1 MTFISKRHRNV
12 FPRWK
17 TTCTCFFFNFF
28 FVNSN
33 GILRFQMYNYYQ
45 YFTLTLAIS
54 DKKTKDIQHTIKD
67 VWYDFHVSNM
77 YFLWQD
83 ISFYIIIWPR
93 AVWTTLCKKKC
104 RHHFLHTQSMNLL
117 SYRFISTRSFISYL
131 IFDLVILNVR
141 FDSKLKTLTKMSGF
155 FFFFFCYQSVYR
167 LVVLCCNGILFHN
180 QTLLSYLPL

>member
-93 AVWTTLCKKKC
+93 AVWTTLCKKNADTIFFIPKVWIFSLIDSF
-104 RHHFLHTQSMNLL
+104 RLDL
-117 SYRFISTRSFISYL
+117 SFPIWYL
-131 IFDLVILNVR
+131 TLWYWTLGLILN
-141 FDSKLKTLTKMSGF
+141 SKL
-155 FFFFFCYQSVYR
+155 
-167 LVVLCCNGILFHN
+167 
-180 QTLLSYLPL
+180 